1 MLQRFSRL
9 GGVLVCTAL
18 AGSART
24 PNGSGSAIV
33 LATDLSERAIPTSDF
48 TVDGPTAFPGL
59 LVRFEG
65 SSVTAP
71 MRAEDAVVELAGGE
85 RLVGPIAGGKDER
98 FEVRL
103 AGDLA
108 VPADLERLH
117 SLRFETR
124 LAGAP
129 AVEPAKEGDRIYRV
143 QANGVERIDGAV
155 EGFSEGG
162 VRFHGE
168 LVGTIAIPWRSV
180 GALFVEHLGSKPPR
194 IDERA
199 LPVAVDLV
207 DGSRIAGLFLGL
219 KGGVIELNRR
229 GTTLRI
235 PVDAALQIGRDDG
248 SIAFLAN
255 TAPASDEPSR
265 PYGDDLGMVWRSR
278 VDRNVSGGALV
289 VGGARQARGLG
300 VHAPSRTTWALD
312 GSFSTLRGSVALDD
326 EVLRL
331 SARGSC
337 VFRVLLDGREAFAS
351 PVVKAGDA
359 PVAFTIPLGASK
371 EVALVVDPTS
381 DGFAGDRANWLGLL
395 LARDQAAGA
404 SER

>member
-1 MLQRFSRL
+1 MHPSCVTLASVF
-9 GGVLVCTAL
+9 VATAL
-18 AGSART
+18 AGFARGPLAT
-24 PNGSGSAIV
+24 GSAIV
-33 LATDLSERAIPTSDF
+33 VAADLTERALPLSDF
-48 TVDGPTAFPGL
+48 AITEPSAFPGL
-59 LVRFEG
+59 LVRFESG
-65 SSVTAP
+65 ATTSSTKTD
-71 MRAEDAVVELAGGE
+71 DAIVELADGE
-85 RLVGPIAGGKDER
+85 RLVGSIVGGQDEH

-108 VPADLERLH
+108 VSADLERLH
-117 SLRFETR
+117 SLRFEAR

-155 EGFSEGG
+155 EGFTEGG

-194 IDERA
+194 TDENA

-207 DGSRIAGLFLGL
+207 DGSRIAGLFLGA
-219 KGGVIELNRR
+219 KSGVVEVNRR
-229 GTTLRI
+229 GTTVRVPI
-235 PVDAALQIGRDDG
+235 AAALQIARDDG
-248 SIAFLAN
+248 SIAFLASLP
-255 TAPASDEPSR
+255 PATDEPSR

-278 VDRNVSGGALV
+278 ADRNVSGGALV
-289 VGGARQARGLG
+289 VGGARQPRGLG
-300 VHAPSRTTWALD
+300 VHGPSRTTWRLD
-312 GSFSTLRGSVALDD
+312 GSFATLRGSVALDD

-331 SARGSC
+331 ATRGSC

-359 PVAFTIPLGASK
+359 PVAFTIPLGAAK
-371 EVALVVDPTS
+371 ELALVVDPTA

-395 LARDQAAGA
+395 LARDQLA
-404 SER
+404 SKR

>member
-1 MLQRFSRL
+1 MHCTRGLGTDSKRL
-9 GGVLVCTAL
+9 GFRDRAGDGPQRTRHPDFRFHGRWTDRVPGTARPIRGQL
-18 AGSART
+18 SDGSNAR
-24 PNGSGSAIV
+24 GGRRR
-33 LATDLSERAIPTSDF
+33 RARGPTSRS
-48 TVDGPTAFPGL
+48 P
-59 LVRFEG
+59 
-65 SSVTAP
+65 
-71 MRAEDAVVELAGGE
+71 
-85 RLVGPIAGGKDER
+85 
-98 FEVRL
+98 
-103 AGDLA
+103 
-108 VPADLERLH
+108 
-117 SLRFETR
+117 
-124 LAGAP
+124 P